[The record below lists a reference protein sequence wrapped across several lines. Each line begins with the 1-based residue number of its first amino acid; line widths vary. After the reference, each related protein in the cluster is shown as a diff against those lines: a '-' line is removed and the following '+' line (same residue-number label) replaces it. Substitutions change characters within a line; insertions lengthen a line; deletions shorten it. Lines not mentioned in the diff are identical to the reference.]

1 MAEQCSGFGG
11 DSKELMHSHPLRV
24 DIDAR
29 NLEGLDCCV
38 QKDVDPNFDTESKEL
53 LSLTKRM
60 GKFLC
65 VAGSGVME

>member
-38 QKDVDPNFDTESKEL
+38 QKDVEIFPDVGASCHGFD
-53 LSLTKRM
+53 
-60 GKFLC
+60 F
-65 VAGSGVME
+65 